1 MKVLIA
7 DKFESQG
14 IEQLKAAGCEIISNP
29 ELAGDT
35 LVAALKDTACQILIV
50 RSTKVPA
57 EAIQAATGLK
67 LVIRAGAGYDTIDV
81 KAASATGVKV
91 ANCPGMNSTAV
102 AELAMGMIV
111 ALDRRIVHNTLD
123 LRKGVWNKKEYSKAL
138 GLKGRTLG
146 IIGLGKIGMLLA
158 ERARAFEMNLL
169 YTDVVANA
177 AAEQKLAAR
186 KVDLDTL
193 LKESDFISVHTPGGE
208 GTKHLIGSAQLA
220 LMKPTACLINCARG
234 GVMDEKA
241 VAQAIQAGKL
251 RGAALDVFEQEPGA
265 NDKEFHDSVIQCDRV
280 YGTHHIG
287 ASTDQAQLAV
297 AEETVRIVEAFKANG
312 QVLNCV
318 N

>member
-14 IEQLKAAGCEIISNP
+14 VEQLKAAGCEVIVNP

-35 LVAALKDTACQILIV
+35 LVAAVKDTACQILIV
-50 RSTKVPA
+50 RSTKVQA
-57 EAIQAATGLK
+57 DVIQAATGLK
-67 LVIRAGAGYDTIDV
+67 LIIRAGAGYDTIDL
-81 KAASATGVKV
+81 KSASAKGVKV

-102 AELAMGMIV
+102 AELAMGMII
-111 ALDRRIVHNTLD
+111 ALDRRIVHNTQD
-123 LRKGVWNKKEYSKAL
+123 LRNGVWNKKEYSKAL

-146 IIGLGKIGMLLA
+146 IVGLGRIGMLLA
-158 ERARAFEMNLL
+158 ERAKAFEMNLL
-169 YTDVVANA
+169 YTATTA
-177 AAEQKLAAR
+177 KPAAELGLAIR
-186 KVDLDTL
+186 MVDLNTL
-193 LKESDFISVHTPGGE
+193 LKESDFVSVHTPGGE
-208 GTKHLIGSAQLA
+208 STKHLIGRAQLA
-220 LMKPTACLINCARG
+220 LMKPTACLVNCARG
-234 GVMDEKA
+234 GVVDEQA
-241 VAQAIQAGKL
+241 VVQAIEAGKL

-265 NDKEFHDSVIQCDRV
+265 NDKEFHDAVMQCDRV

-297 AEETVRIVEAFKANG
+297 AEETVRIVRAFKDNG